1 MEMEQT
7 LDLRKGMILL
17 SELALMVRWKMMQG
31 GEVVVKLLI
40 WDMNQDMKRAV
51 QLQDQMVAV
60 LHWASE
66 AGKLSKKGNEIKEI
80 DNKFSRR

>member
-60 LHWASE
+60 LH
-66 AGKLSKKGNEIKEI
+66 
-80 DNKFSRR
+80 

>member
-40 WDMNQDMKRAV
+40 WNMNQDMKRAV

-60 LHWASE
+60 LH
-66 AGKLSKKGNEIKEI
+66 
-80 DNKFSRR
+80 